1 MNNHVSPAELDDIL
15 QAHPGVAECMVFGLP
30 DPKVQELFSAAVVLK
45 EEHKQVVCSCVLV
58 YNVLAGSLTLS
69 KAKGFWRLNQHR
81 KNCRFQFKE
90 PI

>member
-45 EEHKQVVCSCVLV
+45 AEHKKVSMLFCAYVFSERLIIKHME
-58 YNVLAGSLTLS
+58 LTE
-69 KAKGFWRLNQHR
+69 NQH
-81 KNCRFQFKE
+81 
-90 PI
+90 

>member
-45 EEHKQVVCSCVLV
+45 AEHKKVCSFVLMF
-58 YNVLAGSLTLS
+58 SL
-69 KAKGFWRLNQHR
+69 KG
-81 KNCRFQFKE
+81 
-90 PI
+90 